1 MSKPD
6 TWMPLYMGDYFADT
20 MHLTTEEHGAYLLML
35 MTAWN
40 RGGKLPNNDGQL
52 ALICRCDRKKWN
64 SLKKV
69 VLSFFEVA
77 GDFIVQQRLLAEY
90 DRAVKINEK
99 QKANGS
105 KGGRPKKRQT
115 ESGDDEIPIP
125 ESNPDETQNKPMGY
139 FCDKPNH
146 NPNETPSPSP
156 SQLKPSDEESALGR
170 SPPATSAGS
179 VCSRLRRLGITGV
192 NPSHPKLLALLQAG
206 ICENELTGIAE
217 EPQAK
222 GKGMAWLLATAEGRR
237 RDAVIESLP
246 GKRPPPN
253 GQRMTRNGAAFAS
266 YTTIFPVATTNNEDE
281 NGRTIDAT
289 PRLG

>member
-69 VLSFFEVA
+69 VLSFFEVV
-77 GDFIVQQRLLAEY
+77 GEYIVQQRLLAEY

-99 QKANGS
+99 QKANGL
-105 KGGRPKKRQT
+105 KGGRPKKSQI
-115 ESGDDEIPIP
+115 EAGDDEIHIP
-125 ESNPDETQNKPMGY
+125 EPNPEETQKKPMGY
-139 FCDKPNH
+139 FWDNPNH

-170 SPPATSAGS
+170 SPPATSAGA

-206 ICENELTGIAE
+206 IGEDELTGIAE

-222 GKGMAWLLATAEGRR
+222 GKGMAWLMATAEGRR
-237 RDAVIESLP
+237 RDAAVENLP

-253 GQRMTRNGAAFAS
+253 GQKMTRNGAAFAS

-289 PRLG
+289 PLLG